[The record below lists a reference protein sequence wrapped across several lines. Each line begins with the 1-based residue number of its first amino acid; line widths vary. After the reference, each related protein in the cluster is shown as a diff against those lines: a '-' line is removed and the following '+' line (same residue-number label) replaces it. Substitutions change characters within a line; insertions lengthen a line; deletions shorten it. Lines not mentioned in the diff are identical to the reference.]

1 MAKTVEWFSA
11 DVPIAPGRTQS
22 QVVAARK
29 DAETFY
35 TDFISKEPKWRDH
48 KPKFKWDQPDF
59 TKLINHVVGTL
70 ESPDNGGGSSGET
83 VTTTAT
89 ARVKPPPPPPA
100 PPPSL

>member
-1 MAKTVEWFSA
+1 MAKTIEWFSA

-22 QVVAARK
+22 QVVDARK

-35 TDFISKEPKWRDH
+35 TNFISKQEKWRDH

-59 TKLINHVVGTL
+59 TKLINHLDATL
-70 ESPDNGGGSSGET
+70 DPPNSGNGNSGEAG
-83 VTTTAT
+83 TTSAT
-89 ARVKPPPPPPA
+89 ARVNPPKPPPA